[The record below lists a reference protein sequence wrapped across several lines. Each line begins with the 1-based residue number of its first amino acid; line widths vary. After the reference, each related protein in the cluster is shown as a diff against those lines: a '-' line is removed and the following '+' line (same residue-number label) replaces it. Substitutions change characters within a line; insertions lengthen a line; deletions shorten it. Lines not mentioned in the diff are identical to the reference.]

1 MDNGLG
7 FADEEL
13 DALRVRGFGFH
24 YYGPDS
30 SRLTE
35 VVAIYRRND
44 VADIAIIRGPDEGQ
58 TIAYRALVSSDILD
72 PQTVAGFYVGNARWA
87 LRWLMTLD
95 PPTLTPSLHM
105 EFPPGL
111 GIPQDRRV
119 PVNIRAQRQVPI
131 RHTVGP

>member
-24 YYGPDS
+24 YYGRDS

-35 VVAIYRRND
+35 VVAVYRWHD
-44 VADIAIIRGPDEGQ
+44 VVDVAIIRGPEDGQ
-58 TIAYRALVSSDILD
+58 TIAYRVPVGSDIFN
-72 PQTVAGFYVGNARWA
+72 PQSVVMFYVGNASWA

-95 PPTLTPSLHM
+95 PPMITPTRLVG
-105 EFPPGL
+105 FPVLL
-111 GIPQDRRV
+111 GIPPDRRV
-119 PVNIRAQRQVPI
+119 PVTIRPQREASI
-131 RHTVGP
+131 RNAVAP